1 MTRQSGYRRD
11 GFTLIEL
18 LVVISIIAV
27 LVALT
32 TAAVMR
38 GREAVVRADNGW
50 RMEQV
55 TVATNMFCTS
65 AALGQPGNLPPAPF
79 VLKPTYSI
87 NEPEAIYLKR
97 IFPNLPVTGG
107 GTTLSVAGLPS
118 TPITLADG
126 NQVAVFFLTGGE
138 LMQYQGFSTNG
149 QQPFT
154 PKSAS
159 APDEQRIGPFLQL
172 KANMYS
178 VAPAGITSPTLPAN
192 GASWLLDPYGVP
204 YAIFLAGPK
213 GAYLTSA
220 GAAQSF
226 TVTTPTGTSTVNTYY
241 RGSSPVKYENPKTLQ
256 IISAGPNKLFGKGQE
271 WSSPAT
277 GAGEDDKSNF
287 STAVIGA
294 GPQ

>member
-1 MTRQSGYRRD
+1 MTRLSGYRRD

-32 TAAVMR
+32 TAGVMK

-55 TVATNMFCTS
+55 TVATNVFCTS

-79 VLKPTYSI
+79 VLKPTYNI

-97 IFPNLPVTGG
+97 IFPNLPIVSGMLTTGLSN
-107 GTTLSVAGLPS
+107 TT
-118 TPITLADG
+118 TLADG
-126 NQVAVFFLTGGE
+126 NQVAVFFLTGGAPD
-138 LMQYQGFSTNG
+138 YAGFSTNG
-149 QQPFT
+149 QQPFAA
-154 PKSAS
+154 KAV
-159 APDEQRIGPFLQL
+159 PDEQRIGPFLQL

-178 VAPAGITSPTLPAN
+178 TTPGQGLTPNNHA
-192 GASWLLDPYGVP
+192 WLLDPYGVP

-220 GAAQSF
+220 SATPSF
-226 TVTTPTGTSTVNTYY
+226 TVTTATGTSTVKPYY
-241 RGSSPVKYENPKTLQ
+241 RGSAPVKYENPKTLQ
-256 IISAGPNKLFGKGQE
+256 IISAGPNKLFGGGE
-271 WSSPAT
+271 LWSGPVA